1 MTTGEKRG
9 TILIVDD
16 TPLNLEVLQDILSA
30 AGFELLIAVNGESAI
45 RQAEYATPDMILL
58 DVMMPGI
65 DGFETC
71 RRLKELEA
79 TREIPIIFMTALSE
93 TSHKV
98 RGFEM
103 GGVDY
108 VTKPLQHEEVMARL
122 NTHLKLRNLQREL
135 QLMNEELEQRVAART
150 VELTEANTQLQAA
163 QRQLE
168 MRVRE
173 LDGRNRLVQLQMS
186 PMSLSEAH
194 SEILEVAQQVLEA
207 TSVRIYLPGEGDSH
221 LELAATTAKAREDSQ
236 AQISLTDTTSAIVQA
251 YSEKKPHSDG
261 SQAMVPILYSDTAK
275 GVLWVDGIS
284 TEEAERKTL
293 LNILWGIGQEAA
305 LVMRVAHVTADLA
318 EGRIEVDELLG
329 LQ

>member
-1 MTTGEKRG
+1 MTTSEKRG

-150 VELTEANTQLQAA
+150 VELTEANAQLQAA

-207 TSVRIYLPGEGDSH
+207 TSVRIYLPGEGDLH
-221 LELAATTAKAREDSQ
+221 LEIAATTAEAVEEPK
-236 AQISLTDTTSAIVQA
+236 AQIPLTDTTSPIVQA
-251 YSEKKPHSDG
+251 YSEKKPHFHQA
-261 SQAMVPILYSDTAK
+261 QAMVPILYSDTAK

-284 TEEAERKTL
+284 VEEAEHKTL
-293 LNILWGIGQEAA
+293 LNILWGLGQEAA
-305 LVMRVAHVTADLA
+305 LVLRVARVTTDLA

>member
-1 MTTGEKRG
+1 MTTSEKRG

-150 VELTEANTQLQAA
+150 VELTEANAQLQAA

-194 SEILEVAQQVLEA
+194 SEIIEVAQQVLEA
-207 TSVRIYLPGEGDSH
+207 TSVRIYLPGEGDLH
-221 LELAATTAKAREDSQ
+221 LEIAATTAEAVEEPK
-236 AQISLTDTTSAIVQA
+236 AQIPLTDTTSPIVQA
-251 YSEKKPHSDG
+251 YSEKKPHFHQA
-261 SQAMVPILYSDTAK
+261 QAMVPILYSDTAQ

-284 TEEAERKTL
+284 AEEAEHKTL
-293 LNILWGIGQEAA
+293 LNILWGLGQEAA
-305 LVMRVAHVTADLA
+305 LVLRVARVTTDLA

>member
-207 TSVRIYLPGEGDSH
+207 TSVRIYLPGEGDLH
-221 LELAATTAKAREDSQ
+221 LELAATTAAVEDPP
-236 AQISLTDTTSAIVQA
+236 AQIPLTDTTTAIVQA

-284 TEEAERKTL
+284 TEATERTTL

>member
-1 MTTGEKRG
+1 M
-9 TILIVDD
+9 
-16 TPLNLEVLQDILSA
+16 LQDILSA

-71 RRLKELEA
+71 RRLKELKA
-79 TREIPIIFMTALSE
+79 TRDIPVIFMTALAE
-93 TSHKV
+93 TNHKV
-98 RGFEM
+98 KGFEM

-135 QLMNEELEQRVAART
+135 QLINEELEQRVAART
-150 VELTEANTQLQAA
+150 VELTEANAQLQAA

-173 LDGRNRLVQLQMS
+173 LGGRNRLVQLQMS

-194 SEILEVAQQVLEA
+194 SEILEVTRQVE
-207 TSVRIYLPGEGDSH
+207 V
-221 LELAATTAKAREDSQ
+221 
-236 AQISLTDTTSAIVQA
+236 
-251 YSEKKPHSDG
+251 
-261 SQAMVPILYSDTAK
+261 VPILWTA
-275 GVLWVDGIS
+275 
-284 TEEAERKTL
+284 
-293 LNILWGIGQEAA
+293 GQ
-305 LVMRVAHVTADLA
+305 RC
-318 EGRIEVDELLG
+318 
-329 LQ
+329 